1 MRTLM
6 LLIPLALYLNC
17 FLPQGDNGYKGSS
30 QIKADR
36 VITGTLIDIP
46 VKLPDCG
53 VFCYVVAC
61 RLKESITN
69 KTVILFIPCPELY
82 GKDFFKK
89 DRLYEA
95 HLLPDESKYK
105 DCVKSNRFQ
114 GQKAPLYYVDDIKK
128 MENK

>member
-1 MRTLM
+1 VLFDNFRCYP
-6 LLIPLALYLNC
+6 LLRGPGGVAL
-17 FLPQGDNGYKGSS
+17 LPVRADNAGISDKV
-30 QIKADR
+30 